1 MISKIFGRWGIVY
14 GLALG
19 GLLLAGCH
27 SEEHQFTE
35 LPGFG
40 VQGGAQSGPPGTA
53 TKPPEVQFRIR
64 PNDSLRVTFSDMP
77 TPLPPMDVTVREDGK
92 ITLLQNHDFTASG
105 KTRAELQNDIHKF
118 YVPNYYPSMSVGVDF
133 QSNSRFYYVGG
144 EVKTPGRQ
152 IYLSPISLL
161 GAIRSAGDF
170 SDFAKRRAVELTRAD
185 GHKVTVNC
193 TKAQADPTLDPEI
206 FPGDK
211 IYVPRRG
218 PIW

>member
-1 MISKIFGRWGIVY
+1 MIRKIFGRLGILC
-14 GLALG
+14 GLAVG
-19 GLLLAGCH
+19 VLLLAGCQ

-35 LPGFG
+35 LPGYG
-40 VQGGAQSGPPGTA
+40 PQPGAQTGPPGTA
-53 TKPPEVQFRIR
+53 NKPPEVQFPIR
-64 PNDSLRVTFSDMP
+64 ANDSLRVTFSDMP
-77 TPLPPMDVTVREDGK
+77 VPLAPMDVTVREDGK
-92 ITLLQNHDFTASG
+92 ITLLQNHDFVAAG
-105 KTRAELQNDIHKF
+105 KTRAELQKEIHAF
-118 YVPNYYPSMSVGVDF
+118 YVPNYYPTMTVGVDF

-185 GHKVTVNC
+185 GRKVTVNC
-193 TKAQADPTLDPEI
+193 TKAQQDPTLDPEI

>member
-40 VQGGAQSGPPGTA
+40 IQEGAQTGPPGTA
-53 TKPPEVQFRIR
+53 TKPLEVQFHIR

-77 TPLPPMDVTVREDGK
+77 IPLTPMDVTVREDGK
-92 ITLLQNHDFTASG
+92 ITLLQNHDFAAAG
-105 KTRAELQNDIHKF
+105 KTRAELQKDIHGF
-118 YVPNYYPSMSVGVDF
+118 YVPNYYPSMTVGVDF

-152 IYLSPISLL
+152 IYLSPIRLL

-193 TKAQADPTLDPEI
+193 TKAQKDPTLDPEVY
-206 FPGDK
+206 PGDN